1 MTHSS
6 HRGFS
11 LVELMVALAIS
22 MVAMVAV
29 TELYLGTR
37 QTYRVQAMQSRLSED
52 GRFAL
57 SILQR
62 LVSQA
67 GYRASSAAMPSR
79 IKALS
84 ATSLQIA
91 FAGDGTGTIAC
102 DGSPV
107 GVARTVI
114 ISSSNTS
121 LQCADGAD
129 EAAAT
134 AANKTDWIAPA
145 GGNGT
150 ELADFRIGYGM
161 DTEAKI
167 KGEDPPADSPYQC
180 GNPTQDCVADAYLD
194 TVAGNKSVV
203 AVKLC
208 LVLRSEA
215 SDRSITRTVKYKD
228 CSSQDIDISAAD
240 QKLYR
245 TFNTTVLLK
254 NR

>member
-114 ISSSNTS
+114 ISRSNTS

-150 ELADFRIGYGM
+150 ELADFRIGYGV

-167 KGEDPPADSPYQC
+167 KVKTRL
-180 GNPTQDCVADAYLD
+180 PTRPTSAAIRPRIAWL
-194 TVAGNKSVV
+194 TPISIPWPGTS
-203 AVKLC
+203 
-208 LVLRSEA
+208 RSLPSSSA
-215 SDRSITRTVKYKD
+215 SSSARRQAIARSRERSSTRTARARISISRLPIKNSIAPSIRP
-228 CSSQDIDISAAD
+228 CS
-240 QKLYR
+240 
-245 TFNTTVLLK
+245 
-254 NR
+254 